1 MLAVMKMKVGEV
13 AGVAGDVLVGGGWRG
28 AGAAAVGI
36 KEIVV
41 ELV

>member
-1 MLAVMKMKVGEV
+1 MAVMKMKVGEV

-28 AGAAAVGI
+28 AVVGI